1 MDSRYMSVYI
11 AGHRARSL
19 SGNIQKPSRNLVNKF
34 QNAFRSSQGTDGQS
48 GTGSSSGTGSDISGN
63 SNSDQSSSQNEQ
75 SAIDGQS
82 GTIES

>member
-1 MDSRYMSVYI
+1 MSVYI
-11 AGHRARSL
+11 AGHLARYRFQETSK
-19 SGNIQKPSRNLVNKF
+19 KPSRNLVNKF

-48 GTGSSSGTGSDISGN
+48 GTGSSSGTGSDTSGN